1 MQVNIPWQELAIGAK
16 PCPKCGK
23 TDPHYRHS
31 AFYKETDAV
40 CCGGE
45 GCGFYQAATSR
56 VDALKLW
63 NKATAKTPV
72 TKAHRTDA
80 FPEKEIDHHMTV
92 EGSVCAYCQFRK
104 ERYPGEIPQECK
116 ECGHLAQRNAPYCS
130 EIPVYKE
137 ETNE

>member
-1 MQVNIPWQELAIGAK
+1 MQINIPWQELAIGAK

-45 GCGFYQAATSR
+45 GCGFYQASTSR
-56 VDALKLW
+56 EKALGLW
-63 NKATAKTPV
+63 NKATADTPV
-72 TKAHRTDA
+72 TKATRKDA
-80 FPEKEIDHHMTV
+80 FPDKEIIDHMTV

-104 ERYPGEIPQECK
+104 EKYPGVLPQECK
-116 ECGHLAQRNAPYCS
+116 ECGHLALRDKPYCS
-130 EIPVYKE
+130 EVPVYKGE
-137 ETNE
+137 E

>member
-1 MQVNIPWQELAIGAK
+1 MKINIPWQELAEGAK

-56 VDALKLW
+56 EDALKLW
-63 NKATAKTPV
+63 NQATADTPV
-72 TKAHRTDA
+72 TKATRKDA
-80 FPEKEIDHHMTV
+80 FPDKEIDHHMTV
-92 EGSVCAYCQFRK
+92 EHSVCAYCQFRK
-104 ERYPGEIPQECK
+104 EKYGKEPPEECL
-116 ECGHLAQRNAPYCS
+116 ECGHLKWRNQPYS
-130 EIPVYKE
+130 TEIPVYVE
-137 ETNE
+137 GDTE